1 MYVQISDVEGPEE
14 VEIEGD
20 RFEKDRAEV
29 EKECS
34 DDESGDPIRF
44 SLLEERAEA
53 QEPSLDRKKDVAA
66 KREISP
72 KGTADFVDIVA
83 FSFEEKPKKEVSRNE
98 ERYGKEQDLREI
110 VEQKERCVEERK
122 KMIGRDKKFAEYLHS
137 ADKICPF
144 LRKCLDEIFRE
155 RRDGTSELGIFEEI
169 DEIKRNGY
177 TEIPYRFPCA
187 EEHVGEEESADEGDD
202 KEQEYG
208 SDMMNCLASEF

>member
-1 MYVQISDVEGPEE
+1 M
-14 VEIEGD
+14 
-20 RFEKDRAEV
+20 
-29 EKECS
+29 
-34 DDESGDPIRF
+34 
-44 SLLEERAEA
+44 
-53 QEPSLDRKKDVAA
+53 AA

-72 KGTADFVDIVA
+72 KGTADFVDVVA

-98 ERYGKEQDLREI
+98 ERYGKEQDLRET
-110 VEQKERCVEERK
+110 VKEVERCVEERK
-122 KMIGRDKKFAEYLHS
+122 KMIRRDKKLAERLHT
-137 ADKICPF
+137 ADEGLPF
-144 LRKCLDEIFRE
+144 FGERLDEIFRE